1 MFFKLNLLTQ
11 AARYTL
17 NISPDATYIIFFS
30 TVTMSYKKFLRSRI
44 SPEVK
49 KARFRNL
56 TDKDWSY

>member
-17 NISPDATYIIFFS
+17 NISPDAAYIIFFS
-30 TVTMSYKKFLRSRI
+30 AETMLYKKFLKSRI
-44 SPEVK
+44 SLWVK
-49 KARFRNL
+49 EAWFRNL